1 MVGKPTPVGDKKVPA
16 VSVGAQVFI
25 CYLGILLASG
35 VFYMIYHRITRSDP
49 EETKLI
55 TGQLA
60 GPVDTSSNQKR
71 QAQLSSD
78 KDQP

>member
-1 MVGKPTPVGDKKVPA
+1 
-16 VSVGAQVFI
+16 
-25 CYLGILLASG
+25 
-35 VFYMIYHRITRSDP
+35 MIYHRIVRSDP

-60 GPVDTSSNQKR
+60 GPVDTSSNQKQ
-71 QAQLSSD
+71 QAQHASSD